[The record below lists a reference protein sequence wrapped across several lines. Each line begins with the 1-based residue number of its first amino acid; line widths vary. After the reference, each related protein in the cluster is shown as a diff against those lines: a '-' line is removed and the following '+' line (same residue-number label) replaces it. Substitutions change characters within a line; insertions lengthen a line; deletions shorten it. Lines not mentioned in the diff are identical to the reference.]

1 MRIFRYLL
9 QHKLALLI
17 VVAMFVLQA
26 VCDLSL
32 PAYTSDIVDVGIQQA
47 GIEDAVPEEL
57 SPATYDALA
66 AQLTGED
73 ATLFTASYLREGD
86 RYVYRHLGQTARE
99 TLSAALTEP
108 LIRLAGGTPAQEPG
122 MRLQQA
128 VEVIR
133 AEYDVLGVDIT
144 SNQVRYLLRIGAM
157 MLLMVVL
164 ACIFHIIMNFF
175 ATRTAATIAR
185 DLRRKLFGSVVGFSQ
200 TEIGSFSAASLITRG
215 TNDIQQIQF
224 TSLMMQRML
233 TYSAIIAIG
242 GIICV
247 ARSNV
252 SMSWIIALAV
262 VCVAITMVTLVGITM
277 PKFKIM
283 QKLVDRVN
291 LVSREALSGVSVIR
305 AFNRQSFEE
314 ERFAKASTD
323 LMQTQLF
330 TSRAMSLMGPI
341 LTLIMNGVS
350 VLIVWV
356 GARYV
361 DLGTVQTGDLIAFIT
376 YSMMIVGAFLA
387 FGIIAIILPRAEVAA
402 QRVNEVIATKS
413 SVVDPDAPQDE
424 AFAAA
429 VGAGEGV
436 EITFDGVSFV
446 YPEASVAGEGTG
458 EKPKKGADKR
468 NDDAL
473 TIGARLDEDGHLVSA
488 DRDNVLSDLTFTIGA
503 GETCAIVGG
512 TGSGKSTLLKLILR
526 FFDVTHGAIRVN
538 GFDVRDISQAALR
551 RTMAFV
557 PQQTYLFDGTIASNV
572 AFGCDDDAED
582 VGTSAD
588 AAERVSWALD
598 VAQAADFVAEK
609 EGGVDAEVSQG
620 GTNFSGGQRQRLAI
634 ARALATDAK
643 AFLFDDSFSALDYR
657 TDAELRR
664 RLMQDL
670 AGRTVIIVAQR
681 IATVMNADRIIVLD
695 EGCVAG
701 MGTHAELMAS
711 CAAYREIA
719 LSQLSE
725 EELTGVK

>member
-9 QHKLALLI
+9 QHKAALLM
-17 VVAMFVLQA
+17 VVVMFVLQA
-26 VCDLSL
+26 VCDLAL

-47 GIEDAVPEEL
+47 GIEDAVPQEL
-57 SPATYDALA
+57 SAATHDALA
-66 AQLTGED
+66 AQLSGED
-73 ATLFTASYLREGD
+73 ADLFAAAYTREGD
-86 RYVYRHLGQTARE
+86 RYVL
-99 TLSAALTEP
+99 AALDKAARAQLSDALCEP
-108 LIRLAGGTPAQEPG
+108 LIRMYGGTPADEPG

-133 AEYDVLGVDIT
+133 AEYEAMGVDVT
-144 SNQVRYLLRIGAM
+144 SRQVRYLLRVGLM

-164 ACIFHIIMNFF
+164 ACIFHVIMNWF
-175 ATRTAATIAR
+175 ATRTGASIAR
-185 DLRRKLFGSVVGFSQ
+185 DLRRKLFTAVVGFSQ

-215 TNDIQQIQF
+215 TNDIQQIQL
-224 TSLMMQRML
+224 TSMMMQRML
-233 TYSAIIAIG
+233 TYSIIIAIG
-242 GIICV
+242 GVICV

-252 SMSWIIALAV
+252 SMSWIIGLAV

-314 ERFAKASTD
+314 DRFAEASTD

-330 TSRAMSLMGPI
+330 TSRAMAFMGPV
-341 LTLIMNGVS
+341 LTLIMNGTA

-376 YSMMIVGAFLA
+376 YAMMIVGAFLA

-402 QRVNEVIATKS
+402 QRVNEVIATAS
-413 SVVDPDAPQDE
+413 SVVDPAEPQDE
-424 AFAAA
+424 AFREAAK
-429 VGAGEGV
+429 AGEGL
-436 EITFDGVSFV
+436 EISFDNVSFV
-446 YPEASVAGEGTG
+446 YPEAATAAAREP
-458 EKPKKGADKR
+458 EKRPEKR
-468 NDDAL
+468 NLAVKPL
-473 TIGARLDEDGHLVSA
+473 SERVDEDGQLQPSA
-488 DRDNVLSDLTFTIGA
+488 RDNVLQDLDFTIRA

-512 TGSGKSTLLKLILR
+512 TGSGKTTLLKLILR
-526 FFDVTHGAIRVN
+526 FFDVTEGAVRVN
-538 GFDVRDISQAALR
+538 GFDVRDVSQAALR
-551 RTMAFV
+551 ETLAYV
-557 PQQTYLFDGTIASNV
+557 PQQTYLFDGTVASNV
-572 AFGCDDDAED
+572 TFGYDGEDD
-582 VGTSAD
+582 T
-588 AAERVSWALD
+588 RVQWALD
-598 VAQAADFVAEK
+598 VAQAADFVGEK
-609 EGGVDAEVSQG
+609 EGGVEAEVAQG

-643 AFLFDDSFSALDYR
+643 AFLFDDSFSALDYK

-664 RLMQDL
+664 RLTEDL

-681 IATVMNADRIIVLD
+681 IATVMNADKIIVLD
-695 EGCVAG
+695 EGRVAG
-701 MGTHAELMAS
+701 IGTHADLMET

-725 EELTGVK
+725 EELAKGVQ